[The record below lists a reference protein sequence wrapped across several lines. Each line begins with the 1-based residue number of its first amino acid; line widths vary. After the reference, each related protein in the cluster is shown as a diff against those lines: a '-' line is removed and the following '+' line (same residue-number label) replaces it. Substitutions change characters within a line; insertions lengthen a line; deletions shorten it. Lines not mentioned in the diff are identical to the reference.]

1 MRVFAPLPRAGF
13 GQRRGGRSCRDGWD
27 GRGSRPWWF
36 GDGQAGCGCAAA
48 RSGAR
53 SSMYVLLSYCVLT
66 CTRVC
71 VGVVQCG
78 LVIPASYEARG
89 ICCPYIYDVYKSLT
103 LSSSRAESAVA
114 AVAKSVQCTES
125 RYIVLREQPLG
136 ARTPPG
142 WTPCSSCEVAI
153 SSRQAPR
160 RAPCRE
166 VVAEGSR
173 TAAEEEFRTSAPSC
187 QLMFAPPVRC
197 TSGDETASKT
207 HNTTDVRYRILPPP
221 TQHRVVWSTQQ
232 QHSAPLAC
240 PCQTRCLP

>member
-1 MRVFAPLPRAGF
+1 MTTNWGAVELPAVRVFAPLPRAGF

-66 CTRVC
+66 CTRVR

-125 RYIVLREQPLG
+125 RYMCCVSNRPGTRE
-136 ARTPPG
+136 
-142 WTPCSSCEVAI
+142 
-153 SSRQAPR
+153 
-160 RAPCRE
+160 
-166 VVAEGSR
+166 
-173 TAAEEEFRTSAPSC
+173 TS
-187 QLMFAPPVRC
+187 
-197 TSGDETASKT
+197 
-207 HNTTDVRYRILPPP
+207 
-221 TQHRVVWSTQQ
+221 
-232 QHSAPLAC
+232 QHSLRGALCAGEALQRRTWGPAPLRSD
-240 PCQTRCLP
+240 PTFLVTLVGVLLPGKSCKEVDKSKG